1 MLNWDARG
9 GSHLAA
15 VRSAPSKPSPCVW
28 LLHHSSM
35 PGPPVPRS
43 EFIGTLEG
51 LQQQHADSIFEEAF
65 VPPVCFICSRSVLQ
79 HRINLTIEGKLL

>member
-1 MLNWDARG
+1 MG

-15 VRSAPSKPSPCVW
+15 VHSALSKLSPCVW

-35 PGPPVPRS
+35 PGPFFPYS

-51 LQQQHADSIFEEAF
+51 LQQQHTDIIFEEAF
-65 VPPVCFICSRSVLQ
+65 VPPVCSICSRSVLL